1 MIFIF
6 STRIFYTKISFISI
20 FLSIIILI
28 NICFFFEIYS
38 SNEFAF
44 YFLDKEHI
52 FPQNI
57 TYIIKFVYI
66 LSISITWGFV
76 LNMTYNH
83 FIDKNQFNFDKN
95 KESTINSNDLI
106 IGINSEN
113 NSIISI
119 PEKGLYQNMLITR
132 YNWYR

>member
-1 MIFIF
+1 
-6 STRIFYTKISFISI
+6 
-20 FLSIIILI
+20 
-28 NICFFFEIYS
+28 
-38 SNEFAF
+38 
-44 YFLDKEHI
+44 
-52 FPQNI
+52 
-57 TYIIKFVYI
+57 
-66 LSISITWGFV
+66 
-76 LNMTYNH
+76 MTYNH